1 MAAGEFAQGDPAVVG
16 RAVLHATAKFHHPAH
31 AAEWGE
37 PGLDQQ
43 LEAVYRLILS
53 GLATR

>member
-1 MAAGEFAQGDPAVVG
+1 VVG

-37 PGLDQQ
+37 PGLDQE